1 MMTRLALNMVLNIS
15 AVAETRS
22 LTELF
27 GSDPVSWLNWVL
39 VFGVLALSF
48 YLLVFK
54 LWSKINYFFS
64 LERKI
69 QRAQS
74 RNHITRG
81 QLLRYTKNR
90 RRDEETRQYK
100 TTYQAWYA
108 YEADGV
114 RYEKRIPMHTLPS
127 QTLQLFWLNS
137 PRHVFH
143 AGTRLWRQP
152 LGCLYLILI
161 FAAFAIAGWTGVW
174 LGVISV

>member
-1 MMTRLALNMVLNIS
+1 MMMYLILPVPA
-15 AVAETRS
+15 AAEFS
-22 LTELF
+22 DLTELF
-27 GSDPVSWLNWVL
+27 GNNPISWLKWVI
-39 VFGVLALSF
+39 VFGVLVLSF
-48 YLLVFK
+48 YLLVFQ
-54 LWSKINYFFS
+54 LWTKINYFFS

-69 QRAQS
+69 KRARE

-81 QLLRYTKNR
+81 QLLHYTKNR

-108 YEADGV
+108 YEAGGV
-114 RYEKRIPMHTLPS
+114 RYEKRIPMYSLPP

-152 LGCLYLILI
+152 LGCLYLFLIL
-161 FAAFAIAGWTGVW
+161 AAFAIAGAAGVW